1 MQSMK
6 RKQEQKANNV
16 SLFERVKNIIGKNIL
31 SVDTRYHM
39 QDTLLIALMII
50 CGFTLTLCNIV
61 LHEWYLLIDTGIF
74 FVYSIVLF
82 VCNLLIWKKIGKY
95 IHFLTS
101 IPTWMLIIPYFSLA
115 PIDPI
120 YTYWISFIPVLLIS
134 TLGLKRGWWGG
145 IGIFVISL
153 IFQVT
158 PLREILPYTQPVAIE
173 NYTIY
178 VVTYTLTAFLSL
190 LLGFSVTVFNEFIIE
205 KLASLEARYYDASR
219 TDKLTGL
226 SNQMRFSQ
234 YIDSLKKNY
243 KEGETINLM
252 FIDVDNF
259 KSINDN
265 YGHLVGNDVL
275 VLLAKA
281 FTMNPH
287 ELTIRWGGDEFVIIE
302 KNKTK
307 EEFVKEANDLI
318 KTVSEI
324 RHPDYPDL
332 QVTISVGI
340 SIQKID
346 KNFSFDKFINS
357 ADDSVNK
364 AKRQGKN
371 QVQM

>member
-1 MQSMK
+1 
-6 RKQEQKANNV
+6 
-16 SLFERVKNIIGKNIL
+16 
-31 SVDTRYHM
+31 
-39 QDTLLIALMII
+39 
-50 CGFTLTLCNIV
+50 
-61 LHEWYLLIDTGIF
+61 
-74 FVYSIVLF
+74 
-82 VCNLLIWKKIGKY
+82 
-95 IHFLTS
+95 
-101 IPTWMLIIPYFSLA
+101 
-115 PIDPI
+115 
-120 YTYWISFIPVLLIS
+120 
-134 TLGLKRGWWGG
+134 
-145 IGIFVISL
+145 
-153 IFQVT
+153 
-158 PLREILPYTQPVAIE
+158 VAIE

-226 SNQMRFSQ
+226 ANQMRFSQ

-243 KEGETINLM
+243 KEGETLNLM

-281 FTMNPH
+281 FTMTPH

-324 RHPDYPDL
+324 RHPDHPDL
-332 QVTISVGI
+332 QVTISVGV